1 MAVAVDGAKCGVPDR
16 SGPVTNVPE
25 SDPILGFRCWQG
37 RDDGRLCSIKAPAK
51 WKPGANHARCIQG
64 VMPECEPHRA
74 PEPSC
79 VCGLYAYQDL
89 NHRRE
94 WFYDRPNL
102 VMGTIAAWGEIEI
115 VGEGFRAEYAEILA
129 LANPRASTRPQ
140 RLAARRYGVHLVP
153 FADLARF
160 SLQFAQPLERPV
172 RDVKGGIL
180 LVIDCGPNGLTQME
194 EIRNGCLSL
203 LQRLPDR
210 AAHAIACGSGAV
222 VLPNSLD
229 PDRQIREGIEMLV
242 ASADGPALARGV
254 ERARGRVLW
263 AHRRWSIDLV
273 VIATQPPDTE
283 TSDQLRQA
291 HRDGARTI
299 TVCPTPEAGW
309 DHRWGEHIAVRP
321 GVCGDLAEAIRDA
334 GGCLREVR
342 DDQYGPSATRR
353 EIARREIRLF
363 GLGGRGC
370 D

>member
-1 MAVAVDGAKCGVPDR
+1 MRV
-16 SGPVTNVPE
+16 SE
-25 SDPILGFRCWQG
+25 SDPILGLRGWQA
-37 RDDGRLCSIKAPAK
+37 RDDGRLCSIETRAK
-51 WKPGANHARCIQG
+51 WTPGTNHARCIPNVALG
-64 VMPECEPHRA
+64 CEHHRA
-74 PEPSC
+74 PEPLC
-79 VCGLYAYQDL
+79 ACGLYGYCDL
-89 NHRRE
+89 NHREE
-94 WFYDRPNL
+94 WFCDQPSVVL
-102 VMGTIAAWGEIEI
+102 GTIAAWGEIQV

-129 LANPRASTRPQ
+129 LASPRVSTRPQ

-172 RDVKGGIL
+172 RDVKGGVI

-194 EIRNGCLSL
+194 EIRSGCLRL

-229 PDRQIREGIEMLV
+229 PDRQIHEGIEMLV

-291 HRDGARTI
+291 RRDGVRTI
-299 TVCPTPEAGW
+299 TVCPTPMTGW
-309 DHRWGEHIAVRP
+309 DRRWGEHIVVRP
-321 GVCGDLAEAIRDA
+321 GVRGDLAEAIRDV
-334 GGCLREVR
+334 GGCLRELR
-342 DDQYGPSATRR
+342 GDQHEPGATRR
-353 EIARREIRLF
+353 EIVRREIGLF
-363 GLGGRGC
+363 GLGGCGC
-370 D
+370 G